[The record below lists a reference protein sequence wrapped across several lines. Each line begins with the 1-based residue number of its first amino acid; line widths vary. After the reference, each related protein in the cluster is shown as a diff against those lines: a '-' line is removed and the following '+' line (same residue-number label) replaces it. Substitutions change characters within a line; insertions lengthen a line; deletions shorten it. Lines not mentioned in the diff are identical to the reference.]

1 MSLFNKIFGKTGKD
15 KPPTPQEAIQR
26 IRDVEE
32 LLGKKTQFLEKKIE
46 DELQNNEYVAN
57 HPEEGKIRKQ
67 VTYFLAS
74 APMNDLK
81 LGDSGGLD
89 DAKWFKLQDI
99 QTLNFYNDIYRSCFI
114 SKQH

>member
-46 DELQNNEYVAN
+46 DELQVARQN
-57 HPEEGKIRKQ
+57 GTKNKRGI
-67 VTYFLAS
+67 
-74 APMNDLK
+74 
-81 LGDSGGLD
+81 
-89 DAKWFKLQDI
+89 FKLYQ
-99 QTLNFYNDIYRSCFI
+99 
-114 SKQH
+114 